1 MLLVQYGSKRSMKL
15 KSCHSARSD
24 VSVAGWLLAAALTPI
39 LAALPGV
46 SIAAFDAALS
56 PPRFEL
62 KAKPGDVTRETVTIT
77 NGARAPARFTV
88 KTADWHIDG
97 NGRLAFDEGAPQAGS
112 CRPWARIERLEISVP
127 PNGSRTYRFE
137 IHVPKDAKTGSCHL
151 ALIFA
156 ADAGQVAPS
165 GTAQVQIPIVG
176 RVAAIVYVTIGDAKP
191 DLRLASLA
199 VRKIDDKH
207 IPVVDFYNQGNAHGR
222 VFGALE
228 AKDAA
233 GHIVTLMVQQSAILP
248 KGHRV
253 LRLTPVDYSTGEP
266 KPPTFD
272 LKPPLHVRGKLQ
284 FLGGGEVSIDQV
296 VR

>member
-1 MLLVQYGSKRSMKL
+1 MKL
-15 KSCHSARSD
+15 KKYDSVVSANPA
-24 VSVAGWLLAAALTPI
+24 VGTLTALALLSI
-39 LAALPGV
+39 LAATPGV
-46 SIAAFDAALS
+46 SSAAFDASLS

-62 KAKPGDVTRETVTIT
+62 KPKPGDVTRETVTIT
-77 NGARAPARFTV
+77 NGSRAPARFTV
-88 KTADWHIDG
+88 KTADWHIDEH
-97 NGRLAFDEGAPQAGS
+97 GRLAFDEGAPLPGS

-127 PNGSRTYRFE
+127 SNGSRTYRFE

-272 LKPPLHVRGKLQ
+272 LQPPLHVRGKLQ